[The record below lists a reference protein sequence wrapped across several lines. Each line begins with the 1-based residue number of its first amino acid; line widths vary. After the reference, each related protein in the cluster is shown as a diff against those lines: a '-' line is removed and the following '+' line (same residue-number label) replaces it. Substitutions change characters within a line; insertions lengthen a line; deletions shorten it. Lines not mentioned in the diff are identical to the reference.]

1 MDNYKGKGHGSS
13 ESNFQRMEESIK
25 ERDDGRGKGGEG
37 REEKREGE
45 WRKCENRGQKERK
58 D

>member
-25 ERDDGRGKGGEG
+25 ERDDRRRKGGQG
-37 REEKREGE
+37 REGKRERE
-45 WRKCENRGQKERK
+45 WRKRENREQKE
-58 D
+58 

>member
-13 ESNFQRMEESIK
+13 KSNFQRMEESIK
-25 ERDDGRGKGGEG
+25 ERDDGRAKGGEG

-45 WRKCENRGQKERK
+45 WRKCENRGQKE
-58 D
+58 